1 MRADLLV
8 WAEKGYNV
16 VAASVRFIVAWRPK
30 NAPKKEEDYGV
41 LLIDLTLRKC
51 AAQPDSGS

>member
-16 VAASVRFIVAWRPK
+16 VSASVRFIVAWRPK
-30 NAPKKEEDYGV
+30 DAPKEEEDHAV

-51 AAQPDSGS
+51 AAQPDSGN